1 MIAQRTN
8 CYMQPYIWYYYT
20 TATIQSEDLVQ
31 LISNVRYCW
40 VNRLTLQ
47 LIVFQNT
54 ATFLRTV
61 NVPKLTKST
70 ISYINTHYLGLA
82 YFRQT
87 GMSQSNILIINWL
100 IVKFYSYACIS
111 EEINFSR
118 VLKTVCIS
126 ICSQSHK

>member
-1 MIAQRTN
+1 
-8 CYMQPYIWYYYT
+8 MQPYIWYYYI

-31 LISNVRYCW
+31 MISNVRYCW

-47 LIVFQNT
+47 LIVLQNT

-87 GMSQSNILIINWL
+87 GMSYSNILRINWL
-100 IVKFYSYACIS
+100 IVKFYCYACIS
-111 EEINFSR
+111 EEMNFSR

-126 ICSQSHK
+126 ICSQRHK